1 MKKVCAAAFILM
13 FLATTA
19 SMSFA
24 AKVKCEVTAVDGDTV
39 TLTCEGK
46 GDKFKVEDKLKITPA
61 KGLICV
67 TGSLYTVGAARAR
80 LLGQNL

>member
-1 MKKVCAAAFILM
+1 MKKVCAAAFVLM
-13 FLATTA
+13 FVATTA

-46 GDKFKVEDKLKITPA
+46 GKEFKVEDKLKITPA
-61 KGLICV
+61 KK
-67 TGSLYTVGAARAR
+67 GAAVE
-80 LLGQNL
+80 GC

>member
-61 KGLICV
+61 KK
-67 TGSLYTVGAARAR
+67 GAAVE
-80 LLGQNL
+80 GC

>member
-1 MKKVCAAAFILM
+1 MKKVCAAVFVLM
-13 FLATTA
+13 FVATTA

-46 GDKFKVEDKLKITPA
+46 GDQFKVEDKLRITPA
-61 KGLICV
+61 KK
-67 TGSLYTVGAARAR
+67 GAAVE
-80 LLGQNL
+80 GC